1 MGSCSNSYLL
11 VVSITFNSKNH
22 LKIGDYP
29 ILNWV
34 FHGSFALGMVRFQQ
48 KLAHQIWGILVST
61 GGLRVLNPL
70 PLDLL

>member
-1 MGSCSNSYLL
+1 MGSCSNSYML

-22 LKIGDYP
+22 LKLEM
-29 ILNWV
+29 ILSLTGF
-34 FHGSFALGMVRFQQ
+34 FHSSFALGMVRFQQ